1 MSTTTIRIEEELKAR
16 IATAAARAR
25 KSSHAFIV
33 DALAEA
39 VERSETDEMLHR
51 IADERW
57 AMLLSTGESVGW
69 EDAKAYAQASAAGEE
84 APRPST
90 RKPAR

>member
-16 IATAAARAR
+16 IASAAARAG

-33 DALAEA
+33 DTLAET
-39 VERSETDEMLHR
+39 VERSEMDESLHR

-57 AMLLSTGESVGW
+57 VMLQRTGEAVGW
-69 EDAKAYAQASAAGEE
+69 DDAKAYVQARAAGKE
-84 APRPST
+84 APRPTT
-90 RKPAR
+90 RKVVR